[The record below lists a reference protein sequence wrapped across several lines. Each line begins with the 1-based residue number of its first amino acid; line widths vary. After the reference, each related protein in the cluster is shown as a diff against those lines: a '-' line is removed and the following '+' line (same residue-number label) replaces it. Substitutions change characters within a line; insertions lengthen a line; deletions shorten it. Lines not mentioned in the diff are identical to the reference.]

1 MQTKTTPAV
10 GVFLERFASR
20 NLPRK
25 LQGTDGSSIFLANDD
40 SPENSLFDEMAFVP
54 EANRGKVLNVRA

>member
-10 GVFLERFASR
+10 GVFLERFAST
-20 NLPRK
+20 NLPGR
-25 LQGTDGSSIFLANDD
+25 LRGTDGSSIFLANDD
-40 SPENSLFDEMAFVP
+40 SPAPALFDELPFVP